1 MKIRRQINKL
11 VKLDKIAKIQE
22 KQMAR
27 YTKIREQVKDKTKEE
42 LNLLLL
48 SKNVSKTDRYA
59 IIHTIKKID
68 DSKVSTDTITDVNS
82 EHKLSLND
90 STNNNNALSGE
101 TTSIKEEKS

>member
-1 MKIRRQINKL
+1 MKISRQINKQNNL
-11 VKLDKIAKIQE
+11 TNISKIRE

-48 SKNVSKTDRYA
+48 SKNISKTDRYA

-90 STNNNNALSGE
+90 STNNNSPLSGE
-101 TTSIKEEKS
+101 TTNS